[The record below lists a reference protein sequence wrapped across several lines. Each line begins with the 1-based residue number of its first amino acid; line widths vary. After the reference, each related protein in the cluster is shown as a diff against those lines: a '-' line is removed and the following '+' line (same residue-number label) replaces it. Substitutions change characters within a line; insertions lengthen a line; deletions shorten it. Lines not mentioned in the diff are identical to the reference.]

1 MTEAPADEHTL
12 TSCFTVAE
20 GAVDV
25 LERFRSYFDMLL
37 GAYNVLLTNV
47 QWAME
52 SPASYRAAVE
62 RLLHEPLSV
71 DLLSLDTRTAMQRL
85 VSVSQ
90 QCRAAETGTPHVH
103 SPPPACA
110 DVSVYRLAVS
120 QVRLCFVVDALG
132 LAQGGFCLSL
142 ITMAGADFLRL
153 LQAQDP
159 MALFILLHFGVLF
172 QRMMRGSAH
181 KWSFGNSGAD
191 LVHHVAELLE
201 ATHLTLIPEVQAGVA
216 WCQAQVGLPTMPCIP
231 VELPHHMLVSDW
243 AMQDLA
249 PP

>member
-1 MTEAPADEHTL
+1 ML
-12 TSCFTVAE
+12 TFRFPVVE
-20 GAVDV
+20 GVVDV
-25 LERFRSYFDMLL
+25 LERFWSYFDMLL
-37 GAYNVLLTNV
+37 GAYNVLPTNV

-62 RLLHEPLSV
+62 RLLHEPLSA
-71 DLLSLDTRTAMQRL
+71 DLLSFDTRVAMQRL
-85 VSVSQ
+85 ISVSQ
-90 QCRAAETGTPHVH
+90 QCRAAEARRPHAH

-172 QRMMRGSAH
+172 QRMMRESAH
-181 KWSFGNSGAD
+181 KWSFGTSGAD
-191 LVHHVAELLE
+191 LVHRLAELLE
-201 ATHLTLIPEVQAGVA
+201 ATHLVLIPEARAGVA
-216 WCQAQVGLPTMPCIP
+216 WCRAQVGLPSVPYVP
-231 VELPHHMLVSDW
+231 AELPHHLLMSDW
-243 AMQDLA
+243 LATQDFG
-249 PP
+249 PS